1 MSNDQNFWTLIISV
15 LDIALSVIYSCVA
28 DHYYLPMLTSL
39 LKLAAKLRS
48 PTGCPWD
55 RARKFKD
62 LPPMLIE
69 ESEEIAQA
77 IRKKDWKNLR
87 EEIGDVL
94 YNLCM
99 LISMAEEKGYFSA
112 EDVID
117 GSARKIRSRHT
128 WVFGKDKAKTPADVL
143 RLWKKNKK
151 NEK

>member
-1 MSNDQNFWTLIISV
+1 MLQNL
-15 LDIALSVIYSCVA
+15 LS
-28 DHYYLPMLTSL
+28 
-39 LKLAAKLRS
+39 LARFLRS
-48 PTGCPWD
+48 PSGCPWD

-99 LISMAEEKGYFSA
+99 LMIMAEEKGYFTA
-112 EDVID
+112 KDVID
-117 GSARKIRSRHT
+117 NSEKKIKTRHT
-128 WVFGKDKAKTPADVL
+128 WVFGKDKATTPEEVL
-143 RLWKKNKK
+143 KLWKKNKSK
-151 NEK
+151 E